1 MDPDKIA
8 ILNLFRNSLGE
19 QAISFR
25 ICVPCRL
32 IECDLARV
40 IVKQWPKD
48 GVFEV
53 IS

>member
-1 MDPDKIA
+1 MDPDEIA
-8 ILNLFRNSLGE
+8 ILNLSRYGLGE
-19 QAISFR
+19 QAIGFR
-25 ICVPCRL
+25 VCVPCRL

-48 GVFEV
+48 GVFEE